1 MANEQDIPREVDPG
15 EALKAHIEMN
25 MKTAVDALQSNREL
39 TQALLEKARKRQG
52 STERGHVWKSCLPK
66 AKALKLFLL
75 DVDGVLTDGT
85 ITYTHEGNEIKSF
98 HTRDGLGIR
107 LLMESGVEVGLITAR
122 ESEAVNRRVEDLGI
136 KYVFQKAKNKLE
148 IFEQLLEEL
157 ELQPSEV
164 GYMGDDWLDL
174 PLLVRVGFGAT
185 VEDAVTEV
193 LQVAHYVTKRKGG
206 RGAVREVCDLILE
219 AKETGKV
226 LLEKYMKI

>member
-1 MANEQDIPREVDPG
+1 MAQDDTCSGSGSGYPSDC
-15 EALKAHIEMN
+15 
-25 MKTAVDALQSNREL
+25 EL
-39 TQALLEKARKRQG
+39 TRALLEKARNRQE
-52 STERGHVWKSCLPK
+52 SPERGYVWKSCLSK
-66 AKALKLFLL
+66 AKNVKLFLL

-122 ESEAVNRRVEDLGI
+122 ESEAVQRRVQDLGI

-148 IFEQLLEEL
+148 IFERLLAEL
-157 ELQPSEV
+157 KLQPSEV

-185 VEDAVTEV
+185 VRDAVPEV
-193 LQVAHYVTKRKGG
+193 LQVAHYVARRRGG
-206 RGAVREVCDLILE
+206 EGAVREVCDLILE
-219 AKETGKV
+219 ARGKQKE
-226 LLEKYMKI
+226 LLEKYLQI

>member
-1 MANEQDIPREVDPG
+1 MAQDDTCSSGFSGYPSDC
-15 EALKAHIEMN
+15 
-25 MKTAVDALQSNREL
+25 EL
-39 TQALLEKARKRQG
+39 TQALLEKARKRQE
-52 STERGHVWKSCLPK
+52 STEKGYVWRSCLPK
-66 AKALKLFLL
+66 AKGLKLFLL

-107 LLMESGVEVGLITAR
+107 LLMESGLEVGLITAR
-122 ESEAVNRRVEDLGI
+122 ESEAVNRRVKDLGI

-148 IFEQLLEEL
+148 IFDNLLKEL
-157 ELQPSEV
+157 GLKPSEV

-174 PLLVRVGFGAT
+174 PLLVRVGFAAT
-185 VEDAVTEV
+185 VEDAVPEV

-219 AKETGKV
+219 AQETKSD
-226 LLEKYMKI
+226 LLEKYLQA

>member
-1 MANEQDIPREVDPG
+1 MAQDDTCSTPQGGINSGSSKYPSDC
-15 EALKAHIEMN
+15 
-25 MKTAVDALQSNREL
+25 EL
-39 TQALLEKARKRQG
+39 TQALLEKARKRQE
-52 STERGHVWKSCLPK
+52 STAKGYVWKSCLPR
-66 AKALKLFLL
+66 AKGLKLFLL

-122 ESEAVNRRVEDLGI
+122 ESEAVNRRVQDLGI
-136 KYVFQKAKNKLE
+136 KYVFQKAKNKLV
-148 IFEQLLEEL
+148 IFENLLKEL
-157 ELQPSEV
+157 DLKPSEV

-174 PLLVRVGFGAT
+174 PLLVRVGFAAT
-185 VEDAVTEV
+185 VEDAVPEV

-219 AKETGKV
+219 AQETKNA
-226 LLEKYMKI
+226 LLEKYLQV

>member
-1 MANEQDIPREVDPG
+1 MAQDDTCSSGFSGYPSDC
-15 EALKAHIEMN
+15 
-25 MKTAVDALQSNREL
+25 EL
-39 TQALLEKARKRQG
+39 TQALLEKARKRQE
-52 STERGHVWKSCLPK
+52 STEKGYVWRSCLPK
-66 AKALKLFLL
+66 AKGLKLFLL

-107 LLMESGVEVGLITAR
+107 LLMESGLEVGLITAR
-122 ESEAVNRRVEDLGI
+122 ESEAVNRRVQDLGI

-148 IFEQLLEEL
+148 IFDNLLKEL
-157 ELQPSEV
+157 GLKPSEV

-174 PLLVRVGFGAT
+174 PLLVRVGFAAT
-185 VEDAVTEV
+185 VEDAVPEV

-219 AKETGKV
+219 AQETKSD
-226 LLEKYMKI
+226 LLEKYLQA